1 MAANNS
7 TVGSPGRLLRLT
19 LAIYSNTKNDT
30 ESSGDFARDYV
41 VKASAIAARH
51 GIEIYQQCY
60 SPPNYREAID
70 AMNRQNKR
78 GWVIDDHDITIEF
91 YFRTFEELT
100 AVNVDPDFQALQS
113 AEGPYVNLIHTVVTL
128 SWVEKYV
135 DNGKAVNI
143 VDGKST
149 YPPRSVLMD
158 LSNATLGSA
167 EKAENL

>member
-1 MAANNS
+1 MSANTPTHS
-7 TVGSPGRLLRLT
+7 SPGRLLRLT
-19 LAIYSNTKNDT
+19 LAIYRSNKNDAPG
-30 ESSGDFARDYV
+30 GDDFGRDYV

-51 GIEIYQQCY
+51 GIEIYQQCF
-60 SPPNYREAID
+60 SPPQYREALD

-100 AVNVDPDFQALQS
+100 AVNTDPDFLALQS
-113 AEGPYVNLIHTVVTL
+113 SEGPYVNLIHTVVSL

-135 DNGKAVNI
+135 DNGKVVNV

-149 YPPRSVLMD
+149 YPPRSVLVD
-158 LSNATLGSA
+158 LGNATLGA
-167 EKAENL
+167 VQKKEGL